1 MNNCIADLNQIETL
15 TIELYSGKKNESF
28 IQLSNSISNKYIN
41 TLDSFIELFLYFEKT
56 NNQTTLFWIIDLL
69 CKIIETNYINNYNNN
84 MKETFRNLLKTA
96 LVSNINTFKSYNA
109 IANKFSYLVIIWL
122 KYEYPENWGQI
133 FTEFKDLALNNNKNN
148 EELNIKVDMF
158 VNILLIFD
166 DELIKYRHTFD
177 NFLDSRSTIIKDSLR
192 EDKQLVDIISFLTNI
207 LSSNINN
214 NNFLYTD
221 KIVFKSFKA
230 LANLIDWNN
239 LNLFSDLIPVT
250 QKFITSSSNIKFIKA
265 ALEIYQ
271 AFCVKGM
278 LINEK
283 IEVLQTLK
291 VFDLLENYLIN
302 IKATMENDLIYV
314 LSDIVQ
320 NLGIYFIEGLNM
332 SLKEERKIL

>member
-214 NNFLYTD
+214 NN
-221 KIVFKSFKA
+221 
-230 LANLIDWNN
+230 LI
-239 LNLFSDLIPVT
+239 
-250 QKFITSSSNIKFIKA
+250 
-265 ALEIYQ
+265 E
-271 AFCVKGM
+271 
-278 LINEK
+278 
-283 IEVLQTLK
+283 
-291 VFDLLENYLIN
+291 
-302 IKATMENDLIYV
+302 
-314 LSDIVQ
+314 
-320 NLGIYFIEGLNM
+320 
-332 SLKEERKIL
+332 